1 MHWFKSF
8 AKKCTQN
15 VASVTLFL
23 DILLDCEFQ
32 SDHKEIFVVV
42 YVKGFFQHKPL
53 ALKFNKQT
61 DS

>member
-32 SDHKEIFVVV
+32 SDHKETFFYDSLYICATVQVFTVEVVV
-42 YVKGFFQHKPL
+42 LF
-53 ALKFNKQT
+53 
-61 DS
+61 